1 MRIFSWNCKMRFR
14 DDYIHAIKYKPDLMI
29 IPECESLDKITA
41 PEKSDSYW
49 IGDNIHKGLGIFA
62 FNGYKIEVYKNY
74 TDRFKYI
81 LPLTLSNETIS
92 YKVIAVWTKK
102 VEEKKKNHIN
112 YIKQLYFAL
121 KEYEEFLD
129 NDNVI
134 ICGDLNSNLF
144 WERTGIDKNHQ
155 DVLDQLSIKNLYSAY
170 HHFHS
175 EKQGK
180 ETQATYY
187 HYHKKDRPFHI
198 DFCFLSKNLM
208 EKLKNMEVGKY
219 EDWIK
224 LSDHVPLIIDI

>member
-1 MRIFSWNCKMRFR
+1 MRFR
-14 DDYIHAIKYKPDLMI
+14 DDYTQAIKYKPDLMI
-29 IPECESLDKITA
+29 IPECESLDKISA
-41 PEKSDSYW
+41 PEKSDSCW
-49 IGDNIHKGLGIFA
+49 IGDNIHKGLGIFS
-62 FNGYKIEVYKNY
+62 FNDFKIEIYKNY
-74 TDRFKYI
+74 IDKFKYI
-81 LPLTLSNETIS
+81 LPITISNATKS

-102 VEEKKKNHIN
+102 VEERKKNHIN
-112 YIKQLYFAL
+112 YIKQLYLAL
-121 KEYEEFLD
+121 EEYKEFID

-144 WERTGIDKNHQ
+144 WKRTGIDKNHQ
-155 DVLDQLSIKNLYSAY
+155 DVLDQLTANNIYSAY
-170 HHFHS
+170 HHFYN

-198 DFCFLSKNLM
+198 DFCFLSKNLI
-208 EKLKNMEVGKY
+208 ENLKNMEIGKY